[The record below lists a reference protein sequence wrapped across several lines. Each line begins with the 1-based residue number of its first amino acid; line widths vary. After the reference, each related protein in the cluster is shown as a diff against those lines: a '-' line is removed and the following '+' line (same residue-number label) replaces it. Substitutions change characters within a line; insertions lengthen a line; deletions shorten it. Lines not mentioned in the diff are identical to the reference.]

1 MLAVPDFL
9 GFAEEFREPGQAVIH
24 PERFAAALNL
34 QLQELAQLARVHR
47 TTVSEAPANARL
59 QGFMRESLQV
69 ISAALDIAQDR
80 QRAFFWYRN
89 APIAEFGHRTA
100 EQLVAD
106 HKTEAVLA
114 YLQSLADG
122 STG

>member
-1 MLAVPDFL
+1 M
-9 GFAEEFREPGQAVIH
+9 
-24 PERFAAALNL
+24 
-34 QLQELAQLARVHR
+34 
-47 TTVSEAPANARL
+47 
-59 QGFMRESLQV
+59 QV

-80 QRAFFWYRN
+80 QRAFYWFRN

-106 HKTEAVLA
+106 HKTEPVLD
-114 YLQSLADG
+114 YLQSLAGG